1 MGGGQPLL
9 GTDGSAPWALPALML
24 SWWVVSA
31 PSFHRAPSHSSL
43 RLCIRTHLTTSLQV
57 SVPKHTFPH
66 NNPSLAA
73 LLDPFLCSVQHI
85 LLYGRPMAR
94 EANLLACSHVIL
106 PLQFPSHQRPL
117 YALPALG
124 SLITLLLSTFTQKT
138 LSASSAAW
146 PPRDTWQW
154 VKSGP
159 RTCTAAAALTS
170 STPIASCVMSTTME
184 KAALS
189 SAAPGMMLLVTSPV
203 GSVERKSATRA
214 GKASTA
220 LSVSIHL
227 LVSLGAPCS
236 SVS

>member
-1 MGGGQPLL
+1 
-9 GTDGSAPWALPALML
+9 ML
-24 SWWVVSA
+24 SWWVLSA
-31 PSFHRAPSHSSL
+31 PSFHRAPSRSSL
-43 RLCIRTHLTTSLQV
+43 KLCIRTHLMTSPLV
-57 SVPKHTFPH
+57 SVLKHTFPH
-66 NNPSLAA
+66 NNPSPAA
-73 LLDPFLCSVQHI
+73 LFAPFLCSVWHT
-85 LLYGRPMAR
+85 LLHSRSVAT

-106 PLQFPSHQRPL
+106 PLQFPSHQRPP

-124 SLITLLLSTFTQKT
+124 CLTTVLSTFPQKT

-170 STPIASCVMSTTME
+170 STPIASCVTSTTME

-189 SAAPGMMLLVTSPV
+189 SAAPGMMPSGTSPV
-203 GSVERKSATRA
+203 ESVERKSATRA

-220 LSVSIHL
+220 RSVSIHL
-227 LVSLGAPCS
+227 LASSGAPCS